1 MKLKFIL
8 LTAFVV
14 IQQQA
19 ISQVEMKDFNL
30 MPWPKNIQQTNANFN
45 ITSNLTL
52 SFNGNDSQNRVHTA
66 SVNFLRHLSN
76 KTGVFLNHGFP
87 IEKNNKQAASIE
99 ITFNTV
105 SNLSIN
111 TDESYKLTVTPNK
124 IAINATTDVGALRG
138 LSTLLQLVTNN
149 VSTYFIPGVVINDAP
164 RFVWRGLMIDVA
176 RHFQPIDVLKRNLDA
191 MAFVKMN
198 VFHWHLTDDQGFRA
212 EIKSHPLLHQ
222 KGSDGLYYTQEEM
235 KDIVSYA
242 SNLGIRVVPEFD
254 VPGHAT
260 SWLTAYP
267 EIGSKENTTYE
278 IERNSGIFDPTLNPM
293 NPKTYEIIED
303 VFTEMAAIFPDTY
316 FHIGGDE
323 NEGKHWDENK
333 KIEAFKKEHGFKTNH
348 ELQNYFNVKVLAIL
362 KKHNKI
368 MMGWEEILQPDLP
381 TDVVIHSWKGQE
393 SLTDAITKGYMTV
406 LSKGYYIDLMQS
418 VESHYSVDPFPVDS
432 KNITEKQLKNIL
444 GGEATMWSELATP
457 LTIDSRIWPRTAAIA
472 ERFWSPQS
480 VNAIGDMKRR
490 LSAISF
496 ELEDFGI
503 THIRNKNVILRNLSN
518 NQDIASLTDLSNIC
532 EPLVGYE
539 RNKGGK
545 KYKTYSPFTLF
556 ADACVPNAQD
566 AEVFNKAVSSYLKDE
581 NTNDLNIIST
591 FLKKWSE
598 NYTAFSKINNTPKL
612 QPLENL
618 SKNLSELSK
627 LLLSTHENKK
637 LTQNTLQILKTH
649 QDVLSKPFAD
659 TKVVVI
665 DAINQLIST
674 CETHYLVP

>member
-87 IEKNNKQAASIE
+87 IEKNNKQATSIE

-138 LSTLLQLVTNN
+138 LSTLLQLITNN
-149 VSTYFIPGVVINDAP
+149 ASTYFIPGVVINDAP

-362 KKHNKI
+362 KKHNK
-368 MMGWEEILQPDLP
+368 D
-381 TDVVIHSWKGQE
+381 
-393 SLTDAITKGYMTV
+393 
-406 LSKGYYIDLMQS
+406 ID
-418 VESHYSVDPFPVDS
+418 
-432 KNITEKQLKNIL
+432 K
-444 GGEATMWSELATP
+444 
-457 LTIDSRIWPRTAAIA
+457 RT
-472 ERFWSPQS
+472 
-480 VNAIGDMKRR
+480 
-490 LSAISF
+490 
-496 ELEDFGI
+496 
-503 THIRNKNVILRNLSN
+503 VIL
-518 NQDIASLTDLSNIC
+518 
-532 EPLVGYE
+532 
-539 RNKGGK
+539 
-545 KYKTYSPFTLF
+545 
-556 ADACVPNAQD
+556 
-566 AEVFNKAVSSYLKDE
+566 
-581 NTNDLNIIST
+581 
-591 FLKKWSE
+591 
-598 NYTAFSKINNTPKL
+598 
-612 QPLENL
+612 
-618 SKNLSELSK
+618 
-627 LLLSTHENKK
+627 
-637 LTQNTLQILKTH
+637 
-649 QDVLSKPFAD
+649 
-659 TKVVVI
+659 
-665 DAINQLIST
+665 
-674 CETHYLVP
+674 

>member
-138 LSTLLQLVTNN
+138 LSTLIQLITNN
-149 VSTYFIPGVVINDAP
+149 ASTYFIPGVVINDAP

-627 LLLSTHENKK
+627 LLLTTHENKK

>member
-138 LSTLLQLVTNN
+138 LSTLLQLITNN
-149 VSTYFIPGVVINDAP
+149 ASTYFIPGVVINDAP

-176 RHFQPIDVLKRNLDA
+176 RHFQPINVLKRNLDA

>member
-138 LSTLLQLVTNN
+138 LSTLLQLITNN
-149 VSTYFIPGVVINDAP
+149 ASTYFIPGVVINDAP

-176 RHFQPIDVLKRNLDA
+176 RHFQPINVLKRNLDA

-627 LLLSTHENKK
+627 LLLTTHENKK